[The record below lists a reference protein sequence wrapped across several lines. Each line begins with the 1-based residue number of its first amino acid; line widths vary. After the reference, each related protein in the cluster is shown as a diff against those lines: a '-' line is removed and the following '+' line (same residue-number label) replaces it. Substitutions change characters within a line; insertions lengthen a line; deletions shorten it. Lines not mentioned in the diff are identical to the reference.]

1 MYPPPQGPNE
11 TLEQAEALDDT
22 FLSSDPF
29 AYFISRIA
37 MLHGWALAT
46 QKPADEDADADAF
59 PGEVAIGR
67 PDLLGVIHAVMG
79 NQPPPAPPRMA
90 TSAQVAVDAFALRHH
105 LAEALLRLFLACA
118 DHAERPQQ
126 DLAPGTPVS
135 LWARLTDDR
144 NLTIDELVKAAVKA
158 VNRLPEGAF
167 ANMVLPPD
175 VPVDETTLPRAERLS
190 AMCADWIEHS
200 VALLRSA
207 QLDTTRAHNKVKHGL
222 AVRGRSDYRL
232 AFSLAPPR
240 PDGDI
245 DLSAFDPDV
254 SVDVFDRPVLE
265 FLARPSRK
273 QGLELTQLR
282 LDYRELLSEGAMMAF
297 VYGALFHVVARSHF
311 ADRAIPQG
319 LTVAPHP
326 GFVGETPKP
335 NHAGHQVGLRFPI
348 TGPPKGGKARPAG
361 IGHPDGTFQTLI
373 FTGEKTTGRIVDEDP
388 PDAADT
394 MPGEGDFGQ
403 DA

>member
-1 MYPPPQGPNE
+1 MYPPPQGPHE

-29 AYFISRIA
+29 AYFTSRIA

-46 QKPADEDADADAF
+46 QEPADADADGGGDTDGVLDANQM
-59 PGEVAIGR
+59 GR

-79 NQPPPAPPRMA
+79 NQTPPAPPRMA

-118 DHAERPQQ
+118 DHAAPPQR
-126 DLAPGTPVS
+126 DVTPGAPVS

-144 NLTIDELVKAAVKA
+144 NSTIDELVKAAVKA
-158 VNRLPEGAF
+158 AKRLPEGAF
-167 ANMVLPPD
+167 ATLVLPPD

-190 AMCADWIEHS
+190 EMCAEWIEYS

-207 QLDTTRAHNKVKHGL
+207 QLDTTKAHNKVKHGL

-232 AFSLAPPR
+232 ALSLVPPR

-245 DLSAFDPDV
+245 HLSAFDPEV
-254 SVDVFDRPVLE
+254 SLNVFDRPVLE

-297 VYGALFHVVARSHF
+297 VYGALFHVVAHSHF

-335 NHAGHQVGLRFPI
+335 NHAGHQVGLRLPI
-348 TGPPKGGKARPAG
+348 TTPPKGGKVRPAG
-361 IGHPDGTFQTLI
+361 IGHPDGTFHTLI
-373 FTGEKTTGRIVDEDP
+373 FTGEKTTGRIVETNS
-388 PDAADT
+388 PDT
-394 MPGEGDFGQ
+394 SSGPE
-403 DA
+403 